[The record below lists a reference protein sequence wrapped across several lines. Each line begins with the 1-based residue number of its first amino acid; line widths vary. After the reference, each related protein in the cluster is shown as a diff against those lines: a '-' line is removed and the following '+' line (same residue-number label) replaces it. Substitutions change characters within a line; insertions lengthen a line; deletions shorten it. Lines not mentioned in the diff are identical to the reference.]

1 MPTIAPS
8 LLAAN
13 AGHLAAEV
21 NACQEA
27 GASWFHFDVMDG
39 SFVPNISFGPHIA
52 TALRSHINGV
62 LDVHLMTQQ
71 PAAWI
76 EPFRQAGADV
86 LTVHAEADL
95 HLHRTLSA
103 IRQAGMKAGVAVN
116 PLTPLSY
123 VEQALPYADLVL
135 VMTVE
140 PGYGG
145 QQWIETSDERI
156 ARVST
161 MRDALQPSTLIQVDG
176 GVDTSTASRA
186 AKSGADVLV
195 AGSSI
200 FQGENAGRNYTA
212 LQGLISGRSSD

>member
-1 MPTIAPS
+1 MATIAPS

-21 NACQEA
+21 NACQGA

-39 SFVPNISFGPHIA
+39 SFVPNISFGPHVA
-52 TALRSHINGV
+52 LALRTHISGV

-76 EPFRQAGADV
+76 EPFRQAGADI
-86 LTVHAEADL
+86 LTVHAEADV
-95 HLHRTLSA
+95 HLHRTLSD
-103 IRQAGMKAGVAVN
+103 IRTAGMKAGVAVN

-145 QQWIETSDERI
+145 QSWIDTSDERI
-156 ARVST
+156 AQVRA
-161 MRDALQPSTLIQVDG
+161 MRDALQPSALVQVDG
-176 GVDTSTASRA
+176 GVDTSTAPRA
-186 AKSGADVLV
+186 TQAGADVLV

-200 FQGENAGRNYTA
+200 FQGDDAGHRYTA
-212 LQGLISGRSSD
+212 LQGLVGGPSHD